1 MKFRH
6 VNSIH
11 ALEPGTRIFSSLT
24 GARLCVSICRYVYLF
39 ERLTVVFRGRFYR
52 FEYIVSFSSGK
63 VVAK

>member
-24 GARLCVSICRYVYLF
+24 GAGVCVTIGRYVYLF
-39 ERLTVVFRGRFYR
+39 ERLTAVFGARFYR
-52 FEYIVSFSSGK
+52 FEHIVSYSSSK